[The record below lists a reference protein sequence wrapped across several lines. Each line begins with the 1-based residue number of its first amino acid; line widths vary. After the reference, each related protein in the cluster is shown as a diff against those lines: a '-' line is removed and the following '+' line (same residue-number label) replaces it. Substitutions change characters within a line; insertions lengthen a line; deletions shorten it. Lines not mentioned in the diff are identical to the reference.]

1 METLNETE
9 IIKEK
14 KIDEAIRTLDK
25 KFLGEIDISDKK
37 LVIKCLIRD
46 MYDSYVNE
54 DSYPVHFKYLNP
66 LLLEDEDIF
75 EIFLCY
81 SKGQDEVFSIFSE
94 SLKKKY
100 KNNFF
105 YTELR
110 FQYEPS
116 FSSEDYEICVIHHT
130 DKYQN
135 NIESEKLLLPKYK
148 ANEERRL
155 SKSHFKIINKAFSK
169 LNFKSPAQN
178 HYFNK
183 PNNLPEFGFP
193 SSEDDPKY
201 QSDESFMDKFSFELG
216 ETLEILDDNSDNW
229 FSTIDYQ
236 LLQMFFITLCD
247 FGNILNQEL
256 SCWEFDYPNQDNEN
270 FEDDLAEFSKIFLV
284 HEIKRKV
291 DVNKLKLKFLK
302 RLNFTIAQ
310 SDVEIVNFEYQ
321 NFDINSEFLD
331 YGGNGEGIDEFKF
344 LVKYKGLEKRSQLFK
359 THDIM

>member
-14 KIDEAIRTLDK
+14 KIDEAIRKLDK

-81 SKGQDEVFSIFSE
+81 KEGQNELFSTFSE

-110 FQYEPS
+110 FHYEPS
-116 FSSEDYEICVIHHT
+116 NPESSEIYAIHHT

-135 NIESEKLLLPKYK
+135 NIESEKLIKPTYVSS
-148 ANEERRL
+148 EEIKL
-155 SKSHFKIINKAFSK
+155 SKPDFKVINKAFSK
-169 LNFKSPAQN
+169 LNFKSPVQN
-178 HYFNK
+178 YYYNK

-201 QSDESFMDKFSFELG
+201 QSD
-216 ETLEILDDNSDNW
+216 
-229 FSTIDYQ
+229 
-236 LLQMFFITLCD
+236 
-247 FGNILNQEL
+247 
-256 SCWEFDYPNQDNEN
+256 
-270 FEDDLAEFSKIFLV
+270 
-284 HEIKRKV
+284 
-291 DVNKLKLKFLK
+291 
-302 RLNFTIAQ
+302 
-310 SDVEIVNFEYQ
+310 
-321 NFDINSEFLD
+321 
-331 YGGNGEGIDEFKF
+331 
-344 LVKYKGLEKRSQLFK
+344 
-359 THDIM
+359 